1 MLAHIFHTYG
11 SEFVVGDA
19 GVVMVSAVD
28 VVSVPVAEVGVGVL
42 SGVVLLVG
50 VSDDAAVTLVEV
62 VGSALE
68 VCSPVV
74 DKIEVVGVVGS
85 TEVVGVFSVVNVR
98 SVEVVSKEDVVCGSI
113 VCSVVV
119 I

>member
-1 MLAHIFHTYG
+1 MLAYIFHTYG

-74 DKIEVVGVVGS
+74 DKSVVGS

-98 SVEVVSKEDVVCGSI
+98 SVEVASKEDVVCGSI

>member
-1 MLAHIFHTYG
+1 
-11 SEFVVGDA
+11 
-19 GVVMVSAVD
+19 MVSAVD
-28 VVSVPVAEVGVGVL
+28 VVSVPVADVGAGVL

-50 VSDDAAVTLVEV
+50 VSDDVAVTLVEV

-74 DKIEVVGVVGS
+74 VDKSEVVGVVGS
-85 TEVVGVFSVVNVR
+85 IEVVGVFSVVNVR
-98 SVEVVSKEDVVCGSI
+98 SVEVVSKGDVVCGSI